1 MKIDIKN
8 TPVSYPEL
16 QQKLESRF
24 PNYTFKMR
32 GKQMLIGSQSSTVGA
47 NILIRKNKI
56 IVAGNFPTMGG
67 TLLFALS
74 LVLLGILI
82 PLIVYF
88 AAFHSNL
95 KKFEKEIG
103 GYLQEE
109 YSTI

>member
-1 MKIDIKN
+1 MKIDITN
-8 TPVSYPEL
+8 GAVSYPEL
-16 QQKLESRF
+16 QQKLENRF

-32 GKQMLIGSQSSTVGA
+32 GKQVLIGSQSSTVGA
-47 NILIRKNKI
+47 NILIRKNRI

-67 TLLFALS
+67 SMLFAVS

-82 PLIVYF
+82 PLIIYF
-88 AAFHSNL
+88 AAFHSGL

-109 YSTI
+109 YGTL

>member
-1 MKIDIKN
+1 MKINITDGTVN
-8 TPVSYPEL
+8 YPEL
-16 QQKLESRF
+16 QQKLENRF

-32 GKQMLIGSQSSTVGA
+32 GKQMLIGSASSTVGA

-56 IVAGNFPTMGG
+56 IVAGNFPTLGG
-67 TLLFALS
+67 TMLFAIS

-82 PLIVYF
+82 PLIIYF
-88 AAFHSNL
+88 AAFNSGL

-109 YSTI
+109 YGTI